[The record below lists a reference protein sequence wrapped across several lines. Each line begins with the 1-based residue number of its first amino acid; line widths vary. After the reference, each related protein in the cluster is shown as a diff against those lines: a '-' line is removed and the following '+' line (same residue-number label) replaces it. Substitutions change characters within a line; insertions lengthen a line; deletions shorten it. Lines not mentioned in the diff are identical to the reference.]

1 MPAKPCRF
9 GIKIWARSCSSG
21 YLHNFEI
28 NLGKKYTAASPL
40 GLNHD
45 VVVSLTKHI
54 RSKNHFVFMDNLYS
68 FIPLFL
74 DLSKHSIYACGTKRG
89 NRKYLL
95 NEIKKPPHMNRGD
108 HITFQDKNNPN
119 LTATAWKD
127 TGKTPVRFIS
137 TFSKPDVVTHCVRR
151 IGQTLTRVRIPSIAH
166 TYNKRYNFVDLF
178 DLYRSKYKVGRN
190 CKKSWKYIFSFPD
203 RCHNCKFLHT
213 VFSVIYSHN

>member
-9 GIKIWARSCSSG
+9 GIKIWAHCCSSG

-28 NLGKKYTAASPL
+28 YLGKKHTAASPL

-74 DLSKHSIYACGTKRG
+74 DLSKRSIYACGTKRG

-137 TFSKPDVVTHCVRR
+137 TFSKPDVVTHCMRR

-178 DLYRSKYKVGRN
+178 DLYRSKYKVGHN
-190 CKKSWKYIFSFPD
+190 CKKSWKYIFY
-203 RCHNCKFLHT
+203 FLIDAT
-213 VFSVIYSHN
+213 IVNSYILYS